1 MVIYSLSTNMEDDQ
15 SNTTELSEQNADDT
29 ASSTTTFKGFSP
41 QRAIADAIA
50 TGWGQTAAE
59 ADYGHTDLP
68 WDVDDDVASDTD
80 MATQEKRKATAMHTD
95 DDEVDQRG
103 PVPQAPPQYD
113 QRGGYDVITKDKRPY
128 VNSHQV
134 GTDMRRVETD
144 LRKARGDIDNLKET
158 CRVLKEDNKTLK
170 ATVATLITVA

>member
-1 MVIYSLSTNMEDDQ
+1 MEDNQ
-15 SNTTELSEQNADDT
+15 SNTTDTSEQNADDT

-95 DDEVDQRG
+95 DDEVD
-103 PVPQAPPQYD
+103 PEF
-113 QRGGYDVITKDKRPY
+113 GGEITDRL
-128 VNSHQV
+128 S
-134 GTDMRRVETD
+134 
-144 LRKARGDIDNLKET
+144 ARGIDLASLDIARDSGVAGRADDAVDAGVEPERGHE
-158 CRVLKEDNKTLK
+158 RVLAGTGSDDEDVHPASLM
-170 ATVATLITVA
+170 A